1 VTTSARDGYL
11 DLALRLLDR
20 VLHREIMR
28 LRARYQLSLDEF
40 RGLYVSDEQVD
51 RLVRQ
56 SGIDGGDKP
65 GVAPF
70 EAEVPVER
78 ADGSRARAAD
88 PRWQHLIE
96 EFALTP
102 FECDVLLLALAPE
115 IDLKYETLYAYLN
128 NDVTRKCPTRDL
140 ALRVCDTEGTSAPGL
155 RGYLLND
162 ATLFVSGI
170 LRLAPPQS
178 EHLSWLARSFSA
190 APAVTRFL
198 LGLRNA
204 EARRCG
210 VTVCDVPPVT
220 WAQVPV
226 SEEFRADLVQAASL
240 FQPRGVGKFPVV
252 VFEGHDAS
260 GRGRA
265 AAALANALG
274 VPLVRVDLERARGA
288 TESFAELLQDAVLEQ
303 RLLGALV
310 HIDLAETLFDR
321 DGGLG
326 PEASVAMEQFR
337 AGSRPLVLSVTP
349 DPRWRTLLQRRSVVT
364 FRFAEPGYAHRVGLW
379 IEALRPVADAVS
391 SEAIRETAARF
402 VLTAGQIAAAA
413 TAAWYGRQ
421 LSDQASGPLTA
432 DHLFAAAR
440 AQTGDALARLATK
453 ARTNDGW
460 DDLVLPET
468 TLHQVK
474 DITAAIRY
482 RHLVYSDWGFERRV
496 ASGQGLTVLF
506 SGASGTGKTMTA
518 RVIARESGLD
528 LYTINLAGVVSKY
541 IGETE
546 KNLDRIFRAAR
557 CSNAILFFDEAD
569 ALFGKRSEVK
579 DAHDRYANIEVA
591 YLLQKME
598 DHDGVV
604 VLATNLAKNIDQAFA
619 RRMRY
624 VVEFPLPG
632 EVHRER
638 LWRLIFPPQVPLAHD
653 IEFGFLAKQFAISG
667 GDIRNVALDAAFLAA
682 EDGQVVTMRVLIMAM
697 ARQMLKQGRTP
708 AASEFKEYFSM
719 VQERP

>member
-1 VTTSARDGYL
+1 MTTSARDGYL

-310 HIDLAETLFDR
+310 
-321 DGGLG
+321 
-326 PEASVAMEQFR
+326 P
-337 AGSRPLVLSVTP
+337 
-349 DPRWRTLLQRRSVVT
+349 